1 MDLGLKGKVAIVTGG
16 GAGIGAAMCKTFAE
30 EGANVVIADFRPIE
44 DTEAYAKE
52 LAKEHGVETLAVK
65 IDVSNPDDVS
75 NMFAAAVEKFGTVD
89 ILMNNAG
96 KMGLNRIADVTIEE
110 LRKFETV
117 NIEGMFLTSQAMVK
131 LHREQKKKNSWIVNT
146 ISKSAFSTNSGG
158 NTPYIATKGAQAS
171 FTRGLATE
179 VGREGI
185 YVNGII
191 PGYVVTET
199 TKNIPNAKERSEA
212 MTKIIPVG
220 READPKEIADVAVF
234 LCSPKACQ
242 VMGVMVDV
250 TGGTML

>member
-16 GAGIGAAMCKTFAE
+16 GAGIGAGMCQTFAE
-30 EGANVVIADFRPIE
+30 EGANVVIADFRPLE
-44 DTEAYAKE
+44 DTQAQAKMLSE
-52 LAKEHGVETLAVK
+52 KYGIKAIAVR
-65 IDVSNPDDVS
+65 IDVSNPEDVKR
-75 NMFAAAVEKFGTVD
+75 MFALALETFGTVD

-96 KMGLNRIADVTIEE
+96 KMGLNRIENVTIEE
-110 LRKFETV
+110 LRKFEHV
-117 NIEGMFLTSQAMVK
+117 NIEGLFLTCQEMVRI
-131 LHREQKKKNSWIVNT
+131 HREQKRKNSWIVNT
-146 ISKSAFSTNSGG
+146 VSKSAFSSNSGG
-158 NTPYIATKGAQAS
+158 NSPYIATKGAVAS

-185 YVNGII
+185 YVNGIV

-212 MTKIIPVG
+212 MTKLIPVG

-234 LCSPKACQ
+234 LCSEKACQ
-242 VMGVMVDV
+242 VMGVLMDV